1 MLKDGITLMHEH
13 VIIDLSHEKGLDDC
27 FFNDYES
34 IVNEFKSLYNN
45 GVRNIVDVTTD
56 GMGRDPEYVNKVE
69 VATGINIISSTGFYQ
84 DKFLPKFVD
93 DNSVEAIADFFVSEI
108 TNGIGDSGRYA
119 NIIGEIGT
127 SKNMMTDRE
136 QKVFEAAVIAHF
148 KTGCKITTH
157 CTLGTY
163 GHEQVEFF
171 KAHGVELSNVVIGH
185 VDLTGDYDYIK
196 WMLDQ
201 GVYVEFDTIGK
212 NNYMPD
218 ATRVEILSKL
228 QSDDLLDRVFF
239 SLDITR
245 KSNLKSNGGIGYG
258 YLFEVFIPML
268 KDAGITD
275 ESLDK
280 ILRLNPLKFLGSK
293 DE

>member
-27 FFNDYES
+27 FFNDYDS
-34 IVNEFKSLYNN
+34 IVEEFKSLYNY

-56 GMGRDPEYVNKVE
+56 GMGRNPEYVNQVE
-69 VATGINIISSTGFYQ
+69 AATGINIISSTGFYQ

-93 DNSVEAIADFFVSEI
+93 EHSVDEIAEFFISEI
-108 TNGIGDSGRYA
+108 RNGIENSGRFA

-127 SKNMMTDRE
+127 SKNLMTERE
-136 QKVFEAAVIAHF
+136 RKVFEAAIITHLE
-148 KTGCKITTH
+148 TGCKITTH
-157 CTLGTY
+157 CTLGTF

-171 KAHGVELSNVVIGH
+171 KERNVDLNNVVIGH
-185 VDLTGDYDYIK
+185 VDLTGDYEYIK

-218 ATRVEILSKL
+218 TTRVDILLKL
-228 QSDDLLDRVFF
+228 QNDGLLDKVFF

-245 KSNLKSNGGIGYG
+245 KSNLKRNGGIGYV
-258 YLFEVFIPML
+258 YIFEVFIPML
-268 KDAGITD
+268 KEAGITD
-275 ESLDK
+275 ENLDK
-280 ILRLNPLKFLGSK
+280 ILRLNPIKFLGSIN
-293 DE
+293 E